1 MKNII
6 SILFIIIIT
15 SFDLKSQNIEI
26 KIDSMRFEMSR
37 HTENNSLDSLKLV
50 VNSFRQIINNLDDQI
65 FVNYINKHSISDNQN
80 IRLNNKLELSIS
92 KSKIQSLILLLIC
105 LLSFIYLIRF
115 TDKKSRE
122 KQTKKLDAAKT
133 ISVYELEL
141 RRKIS
146 ERLHDDIG
154 GSIAALKM
162 QLSKNKNLKKETKA
176 LNSIYN
182 DIRILSQDLDIQN
195 KLHPSIKTSAE
206 DLIQE
211 MCSNFK
217 TTTLNIF
224 PEKEIEKITN
234 QRLNND
240 IILTLKE
247 LITNIIN
254 HANATNISIDISK
267 QENNLVILVQ
277 DDGLGFDFNRK
288 EGQGLK
294 SIRNRCILNEGELF
308 IDSNQKNGT
317 TITVTYK
324 I

>member
-182 DIRILSQDLDIQN
+182 DIRILSQDLDMQN

>member
-1 MKNII
+1 MKNILLQLLI
-6 SILFIIIIT
+6 FTLIT
-15 SFDLKSQNIEI
+15 SSYAVEKNKNHE
-26 KIDSMRFEMSR
+26 K
-37 HTENNSLDSLKLV
+37 LDSLRNKVLFFKNLNQKDSIKLCLDEIKKV
-50 VNSFRQIINNLDDQI
+50 VEYMDTEELFQYEYYDL
-65 FVNYINKHSISDNQN
+65 
-80 IRLNNKLELSIS
+80 IRIKSVEKKLEISKS
-92 KSKIQSLILLLIC
+92 KSKIQSLILLMIC
-105 LLSFIYLIRF
+105 LLSFVYLIRF

-122 KQTKKLDAAKT
+122 KQTKRLDAAKT

-141 RRKIS
+141 KRKIS

-162 QLSKNKNLKKETKA
+162 QLSKNNNLKKETKV

-182 DIRILSQDLDIQN
+182 DIRILSQDLDMQN

-211 MCSNFK
+211 MCSSFK
-217 TTTLNIF
+217 TMTLNIF

-240 IILTLKE
+240 VILTLKE
-247 LITNIIN
+247 LIANVIK
-254 HANATNISIDISK
+254 HANAKSISIDISK
-267 QENNLVILVQ
+267 QEENIVILVQ
-277 DDGLGFDFNRK
+277 DDGSGFDVKRK

-308 IDSNQKNGT
+308 IDSNKKNGT

>member
-1 MKNII
+1 MRKILLQLLLFALTTSSYSYEKN
-6 SILFIIIIT
+6 
-15 SFDLKSQNIEI
+15 KNHQ
-26 KIDSMRFEMSR
+26 K
-37 HTENNSLDSLKLV
+37 LDSLRNKVL
-50 VNSFRQIINNLDDQI
+50 FFKNLDKKD
-65 FVNYINKHSISDNQN
+65 SIKLCLDEIKNVVENMDSEELFKYEYYDL
-80 IRLNNKLELSIS
+80 IRIKSVEKKLELSKS
-92 KSKIQSLILLLIC
+92 KSKIQSLILLMIC
-105 LLSFIYLIRF
+105 LLSFVYLIRF

-133 ISVYELEL
+133 ISAYELEL
-141 RRKIS
+141 RRRIS

-162 QLSKNKNLKKETKA
+162 QLSKNNNLKKETKA

-182 DIRILSQDLDIQN
+182 DVRTLSQDLDMQN

-217 TTTLNIF
+217 TMTLNIF

-240 IILTLKE
+240 VILTLKE
-247 LITNIIN
+247 LIANVIK
-254 HANATNISIDISK
+254 HANAKSISIDISK
-267 QENNLVILVQ
+267 QEGNIVILVQ
-277 DDGLGFDFNRK
+277 DDGSGFDVQRK

-308 IDSNQKNGT
+308 IDSNKKNGT

>member
-1 MKNII
+1 MKNILLQLLI
-6 SILFIIIIT
+6 FTLIT
-15 SFDLKSQNIEI
+15 SSYAVEKNKNHE
-26 KIDSMRFEMSR
+26 K
-37 HTENNSLDSLKLV
+37 LDSLRNKVLFFKNLNQKDSIKLCLDEIKKV
-50 VNSFRQIINNLDDQI
+50 VEYMDTEELFQYEYYDL
-65 FVNYINKHSISDNQN
+65 
-80 IRLNNKLELSIS
+80 IRIKSVEKKLEISKS
-92 KSKIQSLILLLIC
+92 KSKIQSLILLMIC
-105 LLSFIYLIRF
+105 LLSFVYLIRF

-122 KQTKKLDAAKT
+122 KQTKRLDAAKT

-141 RRKIS
+141 KRKIS

-162 QLSKNKNLKKETKA
+162 QLSTNKILENETKT
-176 LNSIYN
+176 LNKIYN
-182 DIRILSQDLDIQN
+182 DVRTLSQDLDVQN

-211 MCSNFK
+211 MCSSFK
-217 TTTLNIF
+217 TMTLNIF

-240 IILTLKE
+240 VILTLKE
-247 LITNIIN
+247 LIANVIK
-254 HANATNISIDISK
+254 HANAKSISIDISK
-267 QENNLVILVQ
+267 QEENIVILVQ
-277 DDGLGFDFNRK
+277 DDGSGFDVKRK

-308 IDSNQKNGT
+308 IDSNNKNGT
-317 TITVTYK
+317 TITVNYK

>member
-1 MKNII
+1 MKNILLQLLI
-6 SILFIIIIT
+6 FTLIT
-15 SFDLKSQNIEI
+15 SSYAVEKNKNHE
-26 KIDSMRFEMSR
+26 K
-37 HTENNSLDSLKLV
+37 LDSLRNKVLFFKNLNQKDSIKLCLDEIKKV
-50 VNSFRQIINNLDDQI
+50 VEYMDTEELFQYEYYDL
-65 FVNYINKHSISDNQN
+65 
-80 IRLNNKLELSIS
+80 IRIKSVEKKLEISKS
-92 KSKIQSLILLLIC
+92 KSKIQSLILLMIC
-105 LLSFIYLIRF
+105 LLSFVYLIRF

-122 KQTKKLDAAKT
+122 KQTKRLDAAKT

-141 RRKIS
+141 KRKIS

-162 QLSKNKNLKKETKA
+162 QLSKNNNLKKETKV

-182 DIRILSQDLDIQN
+182 DIRILSQDLDMQN

-211 MCSNFK
+211 MCSSFK
-217 TTTLNIF
+217 TMTLNIF

-240 IILTLKE
+240 VILTLKE
-247 LITNIIN
+247 LIANVIK
-254 HANATNISIDISK
+254 HANAKSISIDISK
-267 QENNLVILVQ
+267 QEENIVILVQ
-277 DDGLGFDFNRK
+277 DDGSGFDVKRK

-294 SIRNRCILNEGELF
+294 SIRNRCVLNEGELF
-308 IDSNQKNGT
+308 IDSNKRNGT
-317 TITVTYK
+317 TITVNYK